1 VHRDISGHGIP
12 NNEILERKMIR
23 KVIDMLYNIFR
34 LSAYTLQDKIE
45 NYLDK
50 GLRYINKFDS
60 PRYIKSEESYCEET
74 RDMYVENKIDKVED
88 KALERNRYG
97 FPKR

>member
-1 VHRDISGHGIP
+1 MRLNTRRNGIP

-50 GLRYINKFDS
+50 GLRYINKLDS

-74 RDMYVENKIDKVED
+74 REMYVDIDKQED

-97 FPKR
+97 FPKQHD

>member
-1 VHRDISGHGIP
+1 
-12 NNEILERKMIR
+12 
-23 KVIDMLYNIFR
+23 MLYNIFK
-34 LSAYTLQDKIE
+34 LSAYTLEDKIQ
-45 NYLDK
+45 NYLEK
-50 GLRYINKFDS
+50 GLRYINKLDS

-74 RDMYVENKIDKVED
+74 RDMYVENKIDKQED

>member
-1 VHRDISGHGIP
+1 MRLNTRRNGIP

-74 RDMYVENKIDKVED
+74 RDMYVENIDKVED